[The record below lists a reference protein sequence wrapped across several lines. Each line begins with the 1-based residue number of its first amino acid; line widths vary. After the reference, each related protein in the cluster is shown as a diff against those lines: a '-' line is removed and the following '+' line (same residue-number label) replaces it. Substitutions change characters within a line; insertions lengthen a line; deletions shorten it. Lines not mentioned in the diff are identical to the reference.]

1 VSPIEILVNLLTIRT
16 RVFLDGHQS
25 QKFFGT
31 SMLGSQEAVG
41 TCDPF
46 ELPDDF
52 LMVEKVSQILPG
64 ALSMIYLYKARK

>member
-1 VSPIEILVNLLTIRT
+1 
-16 RVFLDGHQS
+16 
-25 QKFFGT
+25 
-31 SMLGSQEAVG
+31 MLGAKEAVG